1 MEKFDD
7 DNDSSIG
14 RMEILG
20 MLLLPF
26 FLEDKSK
33 ISVATR
39 WATSSAVPVS
49 EPKRTP
55 ILENAILIEFEL
67 MIMICMIYLENK
79 STLKIQSGVIA
90 FC

>member
-1 MEKFDD
+1 MEKELSFDD
-7 DNDSSIG
+7 DKDSSIG

-20 MLLLPF
+20 MILLFLFWF

-55 ILENAILIEFEL
+55 ILENDIS
-67 MIMICMIYLENK
+67 N
-79 STLKIQSGVIA
+79 
-90 FC
+90 